1 MSNIN
6 NIANALRTAMVSSLV
21 QAPDAG
27 SAAGRVKLYTAGKAI
42 LLVTMTLND
51 PAFTDPPVN
60 GVASVS
66 LSPAEP
72 SGVAVAGGDA
82 AVAVFLDSDDNV
94 CFAGTVTATGGGG
107 LITISSVTIV
117 IGSTV
122 RVTGGTITQPAS

>member
-6 NIANALRTAMVSSLV
+6 SIANDIRTAMVSSLV
-21 QAPDAG
+21 KAPDAG
-27 SAAGRVKLYTAGKAI
+27 SAAGKVKLYTTEAI
-42 LLVTMTLND
+42 LLVTMALND

-66 LSPAEP
+66 LSPDEP
-72 SGVAVAGGDA
+72 SGMAVASGDA

-122 RVTGGTITQPAS
+122 RITGGTITQPAS